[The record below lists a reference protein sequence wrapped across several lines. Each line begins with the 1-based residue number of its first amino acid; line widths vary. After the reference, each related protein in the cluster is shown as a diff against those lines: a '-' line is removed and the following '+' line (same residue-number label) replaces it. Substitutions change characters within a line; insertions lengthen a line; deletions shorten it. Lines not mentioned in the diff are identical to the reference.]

1 MFVFST
7 KNSVNVSRMLTLQ
20 QGLAMEMKG
29 MRLTR
34 KAPTCYSIIKRE
46 YGLKGNR
53 QRVFDQFSELVREAE
68 EGLKVTSDGECVELS

>member
-1 MFVFST
+1 MFVFAT
-7 KNSVNVSRMLTLQ
+7 KNSVNLYRMLTLQ

-34 KAPTCYSIIKRE
+34 KAPTCYSIIKKE
-46 YGLKGNR
+46 YGLKGSR
-53 QRVFDQFSELVREAE
+53 QRVFDQFSELVRQAQ

>member
-1 MFVFST
+1 MFVFAT
-7 KNSVNVSRMLTLQ
+7 KNSVNVYRMLTLQ

-34 KAPTCYSIIKRE
+34 KAPTCYSIIKKE

>member
-1 MFVFST
+1 MFVFAT
-7 KNSVNVSRMLTLQ
+7 KNSVNLYRMMTLQ

-53 QRVFDQFSELVREAE
+53 KRVFDQFSELVRQAE
-68 EGLKVTSDGECVELS
+68 EGVRVTSDGECVELS

>member
-1 MFVFST
+1 MFVFAT
-7 KNSVNVSRMLTLQ
+7 KNSVNVYRMLTLQ

-29 MRLTR
+29 MRLPR